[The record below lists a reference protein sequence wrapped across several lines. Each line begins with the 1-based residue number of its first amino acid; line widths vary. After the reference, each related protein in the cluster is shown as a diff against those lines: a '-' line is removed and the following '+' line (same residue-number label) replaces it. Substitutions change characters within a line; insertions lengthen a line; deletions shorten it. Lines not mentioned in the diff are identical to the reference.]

1 MCVGWCGKAYILAN
15 MYIVLVWPCDPLCRT
30 RDWTLVALGNLHSA
44 AWHLLD
50 TTYSRRNPTSAN
62 APDCTKVDT
71 PGVRA
76 GDRKKGGR
84 GAMRKAAYRTE
95 GGKRLSEGHAR

>member
-1 MCVGWCGKAYILAN
+1 MDSIGETMGNAGLAQEIQEGLAKGV
-15 MYIVLVWPCDPLCRT
+15 MKEP
-30 RDWTLVALGNLHSA
+30 
-44 AWHLLD
+44 AWA
-50 TTYSRRNPTSAN
+50 S
-62 APDCTKVDT
+62 
-71 PGVRA
+71 PGVV